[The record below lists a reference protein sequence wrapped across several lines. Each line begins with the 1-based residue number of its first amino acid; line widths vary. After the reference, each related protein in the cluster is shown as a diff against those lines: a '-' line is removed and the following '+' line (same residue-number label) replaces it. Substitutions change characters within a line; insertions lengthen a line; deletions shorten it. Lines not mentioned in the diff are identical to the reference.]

1 MSTSKLV
8 LAASVLCLAGMSAPA
23 AFAGDAIGAAMDAC
37 TAMTDRHRQECEVHV
52 MSLKYSADAAASGK
66 SGTIHFDF
74 NDSDDSDA
82 VKAAKATLYESL
94 QTCDT
99 SGGGQLTQCHMD
111 AFDVYQQAIGG

>member
-1 MSTSKLV
+1 MTTIKSVFAVSAL
-8 LAASVLCLAGMSAPA
+8 LAAIASGPA
-23 AFAGDAIGAAMDAC
+23 AIAQDAIGAAMDTC

-94 QTCDT
+94 ETCDT